1 MPILSGDVKLL
12 KSANMADVAEGG
24 GAPTGLQIMDG
35 VSNSIFPDVSE
46 VDRAGGAIQ
55 FRKVFAAVHSNDV
68 DTYMGGNV
76 IVADQPDDPGVSI
89 AIAKA
94 SGFFEK
100 RSAFLTRFNSS
111 DAAGAVS
118 CVKLASAAASG
129 TSTLTLDDVLVEVKP
144 RVTLE
149 VETTTSIPV
158 WETTNE
164 VDYDN
169 PIYTDIL
176 SSRIR
181 SSWEDRHIVVPTAS
195 SGGVTTVTLPEP
207 RGRTAHSST
216 ESFVKIAVFG
226 QHYGSVGSWLE
237 YDLVTIYHQDTF
249 SSPIKDIPLTSVDG
263 VYSWKIEGN
272 ILTVN
277 HRATGTS
284 RIRLSYSTN
293 RTDGE
298 GTGGWTTALVDI
310 STTAQT
316 PALLNF
322 VYRLSA
328 QVLSNSLNT
337 EDVIRPAGSAYVSSS
352 SFSVEVFEGGTMLIT
367 APAPL
372 VGDSLK
378 CALVTYPTKTTTTQV
393 GTTTN
398 TSTSYTRDYVPD
410 AVHGITSTSIAV
422 GGIKAFGANNS
433 FAVVG
438 HSDQLTATVTDA
450 QTINCGRTNLSSVR
464 VLGSN
469 GSVINTGYA
478 VDLAAGTVTFTDTY
492 AYSQPVTIQHRIE
505 DMALV
510 VASDTNAK
518 TVTLS
523 KPLSRNYPAGS
534 TFSGVLLAGNMF
546 AQVQTVFDQSSW
558 SGTWSDTISGSAAT
572 ATFNS
577 TLYPIAVTNQGA
589 ITERWLVRFTSATA
603 FEILGENVGTIAVG
617 NVNTYCA
624 PINPTTN
631 VPYFTI
637 PALGWGSGW
646 ATGNVVRFNTVG
658 AMFPVWVIRTV
669 HPSTPTVQN
678 DSFTLLVRG
687 DVDA

>member
-24 GAPTGLQIMDG
+24 GAPTGLQIVDG

-76 IVADQPDDPGVSI
+76 IVADQPDDPGVSVS
-89 AIAKA
+89 IAKA

-118 CVKLASAAASG
+118 CVKLASAAAAG
-129 TSTLTLDDVLVEVKP
+129 TSTLTLDDVLVDVRP
-144 RVTLE
+144 RATIAT
-149 VETTTSIPV
+149 ETSTPV
-158 WETTNE
+158 YETQ
-164 VDYDN
+164 VDYAN
-169 PIYTDIL
+169 PTYEDISVL
-176 SSRIR
+176 SSA
-181 SSWEDRHIVVPTAS
+181 EDEHLVESVTGTS
-195 SGGVTTVTLPEP
+195 GVTVIALPVP
-207 RGRTAHSST
+207 RGCGVVF
-216 ESFVKIAVFG
+216 ESNADSYMEVAV
-226 QHYGSVGSWLE
+226 YGWHASGMGTYWLDSKVIG
-237 YDLVTIYHQDTF
+237 YIDNGTVL
-249 SSPIKDIPLTSVDG
+249 DIPLQSVG
-263 VYSWKIEGN
+263 GYFSWSVTGN
-272 ILTVN
+272 TLTVN
-277 HRATGTS
+277 HRATGVS
-284 RIRLSYSTN
+284 FIRVSYRTN
-293 RTDGE
+293 RAS
-298 GTGGWTTALVDI
+298 GGATSALVKQ
-310 STTAQT
+310 STQYDNPNDDPNPYSFA
-316 PALLNF
+316 A
-322 VYRLSA
+322 RLHA
-328 QVLSNSLNT
+328 TGLNT
-337 EDVIRPAGSAYVSSS
+337 DTVVRAANTTTFSGT
-352 SFSVEVFEGGTMLIT
+352 SFSGRLYPDGILLLT
-367 APAPL
+367 ASTPL
-372 VGDSLK
+372 ASDSVTCRK
-378 CALVTYPTKTTTTQV
+378 TTYPNTSVQV
-393 GTTTN
+393 GTDVTT
-398 TSTSYTRDYVPD
+398 TYTRDYVPD

-523 KPLSRNYPAGS
+523 KLLSRNYPAGS

-617 NVNTYCA
+617 NVNTDCA